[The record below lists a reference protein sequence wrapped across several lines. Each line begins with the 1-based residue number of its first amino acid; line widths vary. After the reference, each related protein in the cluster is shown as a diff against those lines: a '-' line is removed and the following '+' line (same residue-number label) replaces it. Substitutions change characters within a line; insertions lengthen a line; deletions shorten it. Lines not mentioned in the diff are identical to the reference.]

1 MSLSILVNVIIIKN
15 ECMREFSS
23 IRLIFNQNFDVIS
36 NLSVYFCAFVIMFI
50 SFEHININLVIH
62 EN

>member
-36 NLSVYFCAFVIMFI
+36 NLSVYFVHSPLCL
-50 SFEHININLVIH
+50 LVS
-62 EN
+62 NTLT